1 MTGIIAPAESA
12 QHPTGQPVTPR
23 LNVETGFSRP
33 SYSEDH
39 AGKYSSNRIT
49 VIRLEHM
56 NDTNRTIL
64 AFFQRGDIL
73 ASSDIH
79 ERLQDNVSLVT
90 VKRALTELY
99 DLGYVE
105 REGAGRSVR
114 YRLSRRGILLKPLD
128 TESYLDQPQ
137 EKRLMTKQ
145 FNHDVFSGDYIP
157 VFDEAV
163 LARLENATKDF
174 RQKAAN
180 NQAVHS
186 KELQRFMVEMS
197 WKSGRIEGNTYTL
210 LDTEKLLAYGIA
222 STKNTQFETQML
234 LNQKAAFDV
243 VWETKEQW
251 ESPRIAYIEKL
262 HEYIIE
268 QLGVERN
275 LRETTVGITGTDY
288 EPLGSKF
295 QIREALELL
304 LDYTQKAPN
313 AYEHALMLTVGMSYI
328 QPFADGNKRTA
339 RMTANA
345 VLLANDVAP
354 ISYRSV
360 DETAYKEALLIFYEQ
375 NSIAPFRE
383 LFVEQYIYSA
393 THYNIAEPTQ

>member
-1 MTGIIAPAESA
+1 M
-12 QHPTGQPVTPR
+12 
-23 LNVETGFSRP
+23 
-33 SYSEDH
+33 
-39 AGKYSSNRIT
+39 
-49 VIRLEHM
+49 IRLKHM
-56 NDTNRTIL
+56 NDTNKIVLFLFR
-64 AFFQRGDIL
+64 RDEML

-79 ERLQDNVSLVT
+79 ERLQDSVSLVT

-99 DLGYVE
+99 ELGYLE

-114 YRLSRRGILLKPLD
+114 YQLSRRGMLLKPFD
-128 TESYLDQPQ
+128 VAMYLSKPQ
-137 EKRLMTKQ
+137 EKRLAVQQ
-145 FNHDVFSGDYIP
+145 FNHDLFTGEYTP
-157 VFDEAV
+157 VFDEAT
-163 LARLENATKDF
+163 LARLESATAEF
-174 RQKAAN
+174 QQKASN
-180 NQAVHS
+180 NQSVHS

-234 LNQKAAFDV
+234 LNQKAAFDFIWNTKER
-243 VWETKEQW
+243 WET
-251 ESPRIAYIEKL
+251 PGIAYIEKL
-262 HEYIIE
+262 HEYIVE
-268 QLGVERN
+268 QLGVKRN
-275 LRETTVGITGTDY
+275 LRETMVGITGTDY

-304 LDYTQKAPN
+304 LKYAQKAPN
-313 AYEHALMLTVGMSYI
+313 VYERALMLTAGMSYI

-345 VLLANDVAP
+345 VLLAEGVAP

-360 DETAYKEALLIFYEQ
+360 DETSYKEALLIFYEQ
-375 NSIAPFRE
+375 NSIVPFSE

-393 THYNIAEPTQ
+393 THYNIAEPTK